1 MRGTIRDRL
10 SSNARARLIGR
21 EDELGA
27 LRQALADGAPV
38 VVHLHGLPGIGKS
51 ALAAAFVEEVRSG
64 GGAVLAVECGAV
76 EPTERGLLSELGRML
91 GCKEDLDVIAAA
103 LAARPSPALLLFDG
117 YEVFQLLDA
126 WMRQALLPA
135 LPDRVLVLF
144 ASKLPPSAAWT
155 EAPAWQAL
163 FQAMA
168 LGPLSD
174 EAAVELLTKLNVPA
188 QAIVRIT
195 RFAAGH
201 PLALTLAARAARV
214 PASERGLAEPAE
226 AAVPLLARRYLEGIA
241 DPTTRDVLRIACV
254 ARRISCGLLRVLSP
268 DADPDALYAK
278 LAALPFV
285 VTARDG
291 LAVHEG
297 VREALAAELLAAD
310 PELHR
315 RCGQFAWRYLSQE
328 ARWAPS
334 GELWRCTADLIHLI
348 RNPVVREAFFPR
360 DAARFAVEPARPDD
374 LQPILDITDSH
385 DGHAAASCM
394 ESWWRASR
402 EAFFVVRAPNQPA
415 AGYYCLLDAAA
426 MGSAEA
432 ILRHDPVTA
441 RFVQDLRQH
450 PTPAR
455 QTALFVRRWLG
466 RLDGE
471 RPSAVQ
477 AACWLDVKRHY
488 LERRPRLRRVYLAVH
503 DPEAHA
509 AAAGTLGFRPLP
521 DPVPMGNRLMHAAVL
536 DMGPGSVD
544 GWLLQLAAD
553 ELGIEAAAGL
563 LDRTKRALHVDGAL
577 VPLTRREFDVMA
589 YLAARE
595 GDPVARDSLIQDVW
609 GLRFDPGSN
618 VVDAVVASLRRKLGG
633 LSGAI
638 ETVRGFGYLYR
649 PANAGRPED
658 A

>member
-10 SSNARARLIGR
+10 SSNARVQLIGR

-27 LRQALADGAPV
+27 LRQALADGSPV
-38 VVHLHGLPGIGKS
+38 AVHLHGLPGIGKS

-91 GCKEDLDVIAAA
+91 GCKEELDVIAAA
-103 LAARPSPALLLFDG
+103 FAVRPSPALLLFDG
-117 YEVFQLLDA
+117 YEVLQLLDV
-126 WMRQALLPA
+126 WIRQVLLPA
-135 LPDRVLVLF
+135 LPNRVLVLF

-155 EAPAWQAL
+155 EAPAWRAL

-174 EAAVELLTKLNVPA
+174 SAAMELLTKLDLPVH
-188 QAIVRIT
+188 AIMPIA

-201 PLALTLAARAARV
+201 PLALTLAAQAARV
-214 PASERGLAEPAE
+214 PASERGWAEPAE
-226 AAVPLLARRYLEGIA
+226 TAVPLLARRYLAGIA
-241 DPTTRDVLRIACV
+241 DPTTRESLRIACV
-254 ARRISCGLLRVLSP
+254 ARRISHGLLRVLSP
-268 DADPDALYAK
+268 DVDPDELYAK

-285 VTARDG
+285 VAARDG
-291 LAVHEG
+291 LAVHEV
-297 VREALAAELLAAD
+297 VREALAADLLAAD

-315 RCGQFAWRYLSQE
+315 RCGHSAWRYLSQE

-374 LQPILDITDSH
+374 LQPILDITVNH
-385 DGHAAASCM
+385 DGPAAASCM
-394 ESWWRASR
+394 ESWWRASP
-402 EAFFVVRAPNQPA
+402 EAFFVVRALNQPV
-415 AGYYCLLDAAA
+415 AGYYCLLDAAVA
-426 MGSAEA
+426 SSAED
-432 ILRHDPVTA
+432 ILRHDKVTA
-441 RFVQDLRQH
+441 RFVQELRQH
-450 PTPAR
+450 PTSAG
-455 QTALFVRRWLG
+455 QTALFLRRWLD

-488 LERRPRLRRVYLAVH
+488 LERRPGLRRVYVAFH
-503 DPEAHA
+503 DPEPYA
-509 AAAGTLGFRPLP
+509 AAAGTLGFKPLP
-521 DPVPMGNRLMHAAVL
+521 DPVPMGNRFMNTGVL

-544 GWLLQLAAD
+544 GWLLRLAAA
-553 ELGIEAAAGL
+553 ELGIEPATGL
-563 LDRTKRALHVDGAL
+563 LDRTKRALHVDGVL

-595 GDPVARDSLIQDVW
+595 GDPVARDGLIQDVW

-649 PANAGRPED
+649 APDAGRSED

>member
-10 SSNARARLIGR
+10 SSNARAQLIGR
-21 EDELGA
+21 EDELGT
-27 LRQALADGAPV
+27 LRRALADGTPV
-38 VVHLHGLPGIGKS
+38 LVHLHGLPGIGKS

-64 GGAVLAVECGAV
+64 GGVVLAVECGAV
-76 EPTERGLLSELGRML
+76 EPTEHGLLRELGRTL
-91 GCKEDLDVIAAA
+91 GCKEELDTIVGAI
-103 LAARPSPALLLFDG
+103 AARPSPALLLFDG

-126 WMRQALLPA
+126 WMRQVLLPA

-144 ASKLPPSAAWT
+144 TSKLAPSEAWT

-163 FQAMA
+163 FQAMV

-174 EAAVELLTKLNVPA
+174 GAAVELLTKLNVPV
-188 QAIVRIT
+188 QAIVPIT

-214 PASERGLAEPAE
+214 PALERGSVEPAE
-226 AAVPLLARRYLEGIA
+226 AAVPQLARRYLEGIT
-241 DPTTRDVLRIACV
+241 DPTTRSVLRITCV
-254 ARRISCGLLRVLSP
+254 ARRINHGLLRALSP
-268 DADPDALYAK
+268 DVDPDALYAK

-285 VTARDG
+285 ATARDG
-291 LAVHEG
+291 LAVHG
-297 VREALAAELLAAD
+297 VVREALAADLLAAD

-328 ARWAPS
+328 ARCAPA

-374 LQPILDITDSH
+374 LQPILDITACH
-385 DGHAAASCM
+385 DGHAAASCI
-394 ESWWRASR
+394 ERWWRTIPDS
-402 EAFFVVRAPNQPA
+402 FFVVRAPDQPV
-415 AGYYCLLDAAA
+415 AGFYCLLDSAAA
-426 MGSAEA
+426 ISAE
-432 ILRHDPVTA
+432 ITLRHDPVAA
-441 RFVQDLRQH
+441 RFVQHLREH
-450 PTPAR
+450 PTPPR

-466 RLDGE
+466 RVDGE
-471 RPSAVQ
+471 RPSSVQ

-488 LERRPRLRRVYLAVH
+488 LEGRPSLRRVYLAVH
-503 DPEAHA
+503 NLEPHA
-509 AAAGTLGFRPLP
+509 AVAGTLGFKPLP
-521 DPVPMGNRLMHAAVL
+521 EPVPMGNRAMHAAVL
-536 DMGPGSVD
+536 DMGAGSVD
-544 GWLLQLAAD
+544 GWLRQLAAE
-553 ELGIEAAAGL
+553 ELGIEPATGL

-589 YLAARE
+589 YLVARE
-595 GDPVARDSLIQDVW
+595 GDPVARDSLIRDVW

-649 PANAGRPED
+649 VPDAGRPED
-658 A
+658 I